1 LTKLLPSSIISRIV
15 LLCLLLISLSVLA
28 VGGLA
33 FWNVRSDVMD
43 SADADTHKAMR
54 TLGLVWEAALP
65 GARVELKDGEVTRI
79 VEGVSKLSGY
89 DVVDRAA
96 ASIGGVAT
104 VFDKQGGD
112 YVRISTNVKTEKGE
126 RAVGTKLATDHPAQ
140 ARLARGEAYYG
151 AAVLFGQDYMTGYF
165 PVTDVAGRVTGALF
179 IGIPIEIYLSHIA
192 TSGYIVVITSLVA
205 LLVMAALS
213 FFALRALIRP
223 LGVLTGSVRAIAAG
237 DVTAPI
243 PYAALDNE
251 FGNIARALQ
260 IFRDNALEKERI
272 EKQGAEQRAAS
283 EAERARNDADKR
295 LVDLQID
302 TAVTELGSALS
313 KLAQGDL
320 SVSIATTF
328 AGKLETLR
336 TDFNQSVVHLRQTLT
351 HIRASTL
358 AIQRNSAELSQSATE
373 LSRRTESQAAS
384 LEETAAAFDE
394 ITVTVRSSAERAHEA
409 NQAVTIT
416 RQSADDSGLVVKSAV
431 AAMARIEQASK
442 KIEMIIEV
450 IDDIAFQTNLLA
462 LNAGIEAARAGDAGR
477 GFAVVAQE
485 VRELAQRSAS
495 AAREIKGLI
504 NQSTSEVNS
513 GSALVQQAGEVLARI
528 SSDITVISKHV
539 GTIATASQDQS
550 AALQEINTSVNKMDQ
565 MTQQNGAMV
574 EETSEASRQLAGEAQ
589 ALLDLVEQ
597 FRIEADHRGMGQ
609 GRMRAA

>member
-1 LTKLLPSSIISRIV
+1 
-15 LLCLLLISLSVLA
+15 
-28 VGGLA
+28 
-33 FWNVRSDVMD
+33 MD
-43 SADADTHKAMR
+43 SADVDTHKAMR
-54 TLGLVWEAALP
+54 TMGLVYEAALP
-65 GARVELKDGEVTRI
+65 GARVELKDGEVTRV
-79 VEGVSKLSGY
+79 VEGTSRLSGY

-96 ASIGGVAT
+96 AAIGGVAT
-104 VFDKQGGD
+104 VFEKQGSD

-126 RAVGTKLATDHPAQ
+126 RAVGTKLAAEHPAQ
-140 ARLARGEAYYG
+140 AKLARGEAFYG

-165 PVTDVAGRVTGALF
+165 PITNAAGSVTGVLF
-179 IGIPIEIYLSHIA
+179 IGIPIQVYLSHIA
-192 TSGYIVVITSLVA
+192 TSGYIVVFSSLAA

-223 LGVLTGSVRAIAAG
+223 LGVLTGTVRAIAAG
-237 DVTAPI
+237 DNAADI
-243 PYAALDNE
+243 PYAKLNNE

-260 IFRDNALEKERI
+260 IFRDNALEKQRI
-272 EKQGAEQRAAS
+272 EEESADERAAA
-283 EAERARNDADKR
+283 EAERLRNEADKR

-302 TAVTELGSALS
+302 TAVSQLATALS

-320 SVSIATTF
+320 SVSIDATF

-336 TDFNQSVVHLRQTLT
+336 TDFNQSVVRLRETLT

-384 LEETAAAFDE
+384 LEETAAAVDE

-409 NQAVTIT
+409 NQAVTST
-416 RQSADDSGLVVKSAV
+416 RKSADDSGVVVKSAV
-431 AAMARIEQASK
+431 AAMGRIEQASQ
-442 KIEMIIEV
+442 KIELIIEV

-462 LNAGIEAARAGDAGR
+462 LNAGIEAARAGDAGK

-495 AAREIKGLI
+495 AAREIKDLI
-504 NQSTSEVNS
+504 NQSTSEVSS
-513 GSALVQQAGEVLARI
+513 GSALVQQAGEVLAKI
-528 SSDITVISKHV
+528 SSDITAISQHV
-539 GTIATASQDQS
+539 STIATASQDQS

-597 FRIEADHRGMGQ
+597 FRIEADHRGTARGMS
-609 GRMRAA
+609 RAA